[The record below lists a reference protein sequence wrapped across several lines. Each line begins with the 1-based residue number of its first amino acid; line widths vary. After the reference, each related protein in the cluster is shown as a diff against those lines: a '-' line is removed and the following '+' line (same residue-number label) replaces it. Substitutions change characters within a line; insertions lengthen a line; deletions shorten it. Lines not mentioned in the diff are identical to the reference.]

1 MNKGNKT
8 LIISIIL
15 ALLGVILL
23 NSCKARETQ
32 KETVKS
38 IEKINSVSLDWSYL
52 MDRYNSLDKGIIYIK
67 EYDTLGRVK
76 KEVIEQKNKVES
88 KEKTETKETYKK
100 FNIYTKIVTTKK
112 QTQSEAVSNWV
123 WFIGFGFVF
132 LYFIIVRFYKQN

>member
-8 LIISIIL
+8 LIISAIL

-23 NSCKARETQ
+23 NSCKARQTQ
-32 KETVKS
+32 KEAVKS
-38 IEKINSVSLDWSYL
+38 IEKIEGVSLDWSYL
-52 MDRYNSLDKGIIYIK
+52 MDKYNSLDKGIIYTK

-88 KEKTETKETYKK
+88 KVKTENKKTYKE
-100 FNIYTKIVTTKK
+100 FNIYKKYTIITKK
-112 QTQSEAVSNWV
+112 TQSEAVSNWV

-132 LYFIIVRFYKQN
+132 LYFIIIRFYKPS